1 MTNNWKVNMPLL
13 NWNESYSVKI
23 AQIDSQHK
31 KLVDIINDLH
41 DSMKTGKSKEVLG
54 KILNQLIDYT
64 ANHFKT
70 EEDLFD
76 KYGYPDNIVHKRQH
90 SDLVDQVLKFKSNF
104 VSGKSVISID
114 LMNFLRDW
122 LTQHIVG
129 SDKKYTL
136 FLNSK
141 GVV

>member
-1 MTNNWKVNMPLL
+1 MPLL

-31 KLVDIINDLH
+31 KLVDIINNLH
-41 DSMKTGKSKEVLG
+41 DSMKAGKSKEVLG

-76 KYGYPDNIVHKRQH
+76 KYGYPDKIAHKRQH
-90 SDLVDQVLKFKSNF
+90 GDLVDQVLKFKANYE
-104 VSGKSVISID
+104 SGKSVLSID
-114 LMNFLRDW
+114 LMNFLKEW
-122 LTQHIVG
+122 LIQHMSG
-129 SDKKYTL
+129 SDKKYSSY
-136 FLNSK
+136 LNSK
-141 GVV
+141 GVS

>member
-1 MTNNWKVNMPLL
+1 MPLL

-23 AQIDSQHK
+23 AQIDLQHK
-31 KLVDIINDLH
+31 KLVEIVNDLH
-41 DSMKTGKSKEVLG
+41 ESMKAGKSKEVLG
-54 KILNQLIDYT
+54 KILDELINYT

-76 KYGYPDNIVHKRQH
+76 KYGYPDNHVHKRQH

-129 SDKKYTL
+129 SDKKYSS

>member
-1 MTNNWKVNMPLL
+1 MPLL

-23 AQIDSQHK
+23 AKIDLQHK
-31 KLVDIINDLH
+31 KLVDIVNELH
-41 DSMKTGKSKEVLG
+41 DSMKAGKSKEVLG
-54 KILNQLIDYT
+54 KTLDELINYT

-76 KYGYPDNIVHKRQH
+76 KYGYPDNNVHKRQH

-129 SDKKYTL
+129 SDKKYTS

>member
-1 MTNNWKVNMPLL
+1 MPLL

-41 DSMKTGKSKEVLG
+41 NSMKAGKSKEVLG

-70 EEDLFD
+70 EEDLFS
-76 KYGYPDNIVHKRQH
+76 KYGYPESTTHKRQH
-90 SDLVDQVLKFKSNF
+90 GDFVGQVTKYKSDYEN
-104 VSGKSVISID
+104 GKSVLSID
-114 LMNFLRDW
+114 IMVFLKDW
-122 LTQHIVG
+122 LLEHIAG
-129 SDKKYTL
+129 TDKKYSS

-141 GVV
+141 GVI